1 MKIKVNDY
9 EQHKDNLQECL
20 RMIKEDLE
28 RYGVTFDDF
37 TIYLTTYN
45 METHKPC
52 DLVVKATNEEANMI
66 LDDETL
72 KHKRAEKIDQ
82 VNNTIIYNFTG
93 KNFPSSKTKNKK
105 RV

>member
-1 MKIKVNDY
+1 MRVKVNGY

-28 RYGVTFDDF
+28 RIGVTFDDF
-37 TIYLTTYN
+37 TIYLQTYSID
-45 METHKPC
+45 TGKQATI
-52 DLVVKATNEEANMI
+52 VTAKTNEESSII

-82 VNNTIIYNFTG
+82 INNTIVYGFTG
-93 KNFPSSKTKNKK
+93 NSIPSSKTKKK
-105 RV
+105 V